1 VPEGNAFARRYE
13 LHYQSKKVETPNGEL
28 MVQYGCLNF
37 HAKRDGGAK
46 LSLAIK
52 NKWSLGWM
60 KSWFYYRVPCL
71 HSSKGGKI
79 VYALHSRMS
88 ALDYVV
94 EPYVECPDDDPNNVA
109 FVPATATI
117 GGQDVV
123 EEFVAC
129 KMCPLASSFGFK
141 DVTIATTVVS
151 KVQTPLPVF
160 PMGAVSVENAS
171 RLLAE
176 VQTEAERTL
185 GSFVLKDYDALSMA
199 NLPNS
204 GRLNHI
210 FEQMGL
216 AYAPRPL
223 PGTKA
228 FPGGEREMQS
238 SSIKKIGCQKG
249 ENNGK
254 LSGSV
259 QDGAPEED
267 RHCEGDPAEY

>member
-1 VPEGNAFARRYE
+1 MA
-13 LHYQSKKVETPNGEL
+13 
-28 MVQYGCLNF
+28 QYGCLNF
-37 HAKRDGGAK
+37 HSKRYGGPK

-71 HSSKGGKI
+71 HNSKGGKT
-79 VYALHSRMS
+79 VYALHSRMC

-94 EPYVECPDDDPNNVA
+94 ELDVECPDDDPNNVA
-109 FVPATATI
+109 FIHATATI
-117 GGQDVV
+117 GGRDAI

-129 KMCPLASSFGFK
+129 KMCPFASSFGFN
-141 DVTIATTVVS
+141 DVTIAMTVVS

-160 PMGAVSVENAS
+160 PMRAVSVGNAS

-176 VQTEAERTL
+176 VQTEAERIL
-185 GSFVLKDYDALSMA
+185 RSFVLKDYDALSTA
-199 NLPNS
+199 NIPNG
-204 GRLNHI
+204 GRLNRI

-223 PGTKA
+223 LGTEA
-228 FPGGEREMQS
+228 FLGGERETQS
-238 SSIKKIGCQKG
+238 SSIKNIGCQKG

-254 LSGSV
+254 PSGSV